1 MAPEN
6 EDRHRLDPL
15 SRSQELQASLSDLG
29 HQVGDLQEDIGNFQT
44 LMSLGTQALQMAQ
57 RAVLVEY
64 QLTMA
69 QEEMVRQR
77 EEYEQQLDQLRR
89 EVERRDVNFQYHQQA
104 LSEVAELRRQVAS
117 HQSPPSRGEGATK
130 RDTVSHGR
138 PVCTGVEL

>member
-1 MAPEN
+1 MAVSEGSVMAPEN
-6 EDRHRLDPL
+6 EDRQVLDPL
-15 SRSQELQASLSDLG
+15 RRIQNLQASLSDLG
-29 HQVGDLQEDIGNFQT
+29 RQVGDLQEEIGNFQT

-77 EEYEQQLDQLRR
+77 EEYDQQLDQLRQ

-104 LSEVAELRRQVAS
+104 LAEVAELRRQVAS
-117 HQSPPSRGEGATK
+117 HQSPPSPPARGRG
-130 RDTVSHGR
+130 SG
-138 PVCTGVEL
+138 